1 MSSPRVFTIEEINGL
16 IPRLSQ
22 LVGQQLLEQSEIEER
37 LAELARLSGGL
48 PGSLEASAGDAAEVA
63 RLKAELR
70 GRISR
75 YEAGW
80 RDVQSLG
87 AVVKDPQI
95 GLLDFYGQVD
105 GRLVWLCWRYGED
118 SLGYYHDLEAGY
130 SGRRPLGSEV
140 RERLLN

>member
-1 MSSPRVFTIEEINGL
+1 MSSPRVFTIEEIDGM
-16 IPRLSQ
+16 IPKLSQ
-22 LVGQQLLEQSEIEER
+22 LVGQQLLEQSEIEQR

-48 PGSLEASAGDAAEVA
+48 PGSLQPGENDVAEVI
-63 RLKAELR
+63 RLKSELR
-70 GRISR
+70 GRIAR

-80 RDVQSLG
+80 RSVQKLG

-95 GLLDFYGQVD
+95 GLLDFYGQVE
-105 GRLVWLCWRYGED
+105 GRLVWLCWRYGEE

-130 SGRRPLGSEV
+130 SGRRPLRSEV